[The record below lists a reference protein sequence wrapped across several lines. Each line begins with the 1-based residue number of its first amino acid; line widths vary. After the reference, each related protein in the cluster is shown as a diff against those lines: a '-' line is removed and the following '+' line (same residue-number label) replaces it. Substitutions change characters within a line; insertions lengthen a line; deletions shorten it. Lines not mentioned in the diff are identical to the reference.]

1 MQGRNGDEN
10 VENGLTD
17 TVGEGESSSSG
28 KSSINIYTLS
38 CVKWIASREQMHSTE
53 LIFTLCDDLEG
64 GLAGL
69 GRRVTK
75 EGI

>member
-1 MQGRNGDEN
+1 
-10 VENGLTD
+10 
-17 TVGEGESSSSG
+17 
-28 KSSINIYTLS
+28 
-38 CVKWIASREQMHSTE
+38 MHSTE